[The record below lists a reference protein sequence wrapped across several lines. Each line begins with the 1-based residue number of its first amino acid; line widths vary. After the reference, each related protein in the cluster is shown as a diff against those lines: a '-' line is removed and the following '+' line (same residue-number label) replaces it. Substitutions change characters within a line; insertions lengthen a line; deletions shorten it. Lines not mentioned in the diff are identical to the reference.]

1 MSSRIGEHLERRED
15 RRFLSGRGQFVDDV
29 HVEGLL
35 HAAIYRSSRAHG
47 VVRSVDVSAA
57 RAHPGVVAV
66 LTRDDIDMALKP
78 IRPRIAAMPNFQHFL
93 RLPIA
98 TDKVRYVGEP
108 IAVVV
113 AESRYVA
120 EDALASISV
129 DIENLP
135 PILTWEMAS
144 RGDTLIHQKAG
155 TNTSTVE
162 VGRGDAEA
170 VFQSAFYTRRARFT
184 VQRHAAV
191 PMETRGLVAVWD
203 NKDARMTVSGITK
216 VPFFN
221 RTLLS
226 EMLGLPEKSVVMKVA
241 DAGGGFGVRGE
252 FYPEDFLVP
261 YLARRLDRPV
271 KWIEDRWEHFL
282 ATNHSRQAE
291 CDLEIAC
298 DRDGTIVGLRGEVAI
313 DIGAYARGT
322 GGTAPTR
329 CAQFLPGPYRIPNFA
344 CKVSAYL
351 SNKTPAGTYRGPGRF
366 EAHFFRERLI
376 DMAAADLGIDPA
388 DIRRRNFV
396 TSGEMPFNTGQL
408 VTYEGPAQLNSGD
421 YPAVFEQ
428 ALTDI
433 GWAEKRAMQG
443 RAIDGWYHGIGF
455 ASFAESSAGGVQE
468 RARIRLGRDG
478 TLDVFVGST
487 SSGQGHETVFAQVAA
502 DALHVPI
509 ESFKSCARPPT
520 NSRKGSEPGT
530 AARPSCLATPSAPRP
545 ATSLSAY
552 APSPP
557 PISASPTLEST
568 GAKGNFIAA
577 TPT

>member
-35 HAAIYRSSRAHG
+35 HAAIYRSSWAHG

-93 RLPIA
+93 QLPIA

-170 VFQSAFYTRRARFT
+170 VFRSAFYTRRARFT

-261 YLARRLDRPV
+261 YLARQLDRPV

-298 DRDGTIVGLRGEVAI
+298 DRDGTIVGLRGEVTI

-329 CAQFLPGPYRIPNFA
+329 CAQFLPGPTEFRT
-344 CKVSAYL
+344 S
-351 SNKTPAGTYRGPGRF
+351 PAR
-366 EAHFFRERLI
+366 
-376 DMAAADLGIDPA
+376 
-388 DIRRRNFV
+388 
-396 TSGEMPFNTGQL
+396 
-408 VTYEGPAQLNSGD
+408 
-421 YPAVFEQ
+421 
-428 ALTDI
+428 
-433 GWAEKRAMQG
+433 
-443 RAIDGWYHGIGF
+443 
-455 ASFAESSAGGVQE
+455 
-468 RARIRLGRDG
+468 
-478 TLDVFVGST
+478 
-487 SSGQGHETVFAQVAA
+487 
-502 DALHVPI
+502 
-509 ESFKSCARPPT
+509 
-520 NSRKGSEPGT
+520 
-530 AARPSCLATPSAPRP
+530 
-545 ATSLSAY
+545 
-552 APSPP
+552 
-557 PISASPTLEST
+557 
-568 GAKGNFIAA
+568 
-577 TPT
+577 